1 MTRSFAFTVAGI
13 PGPQGSKNNY
23 GRGRTVESSKK
34 VKPWREAVKS
44 AALEA
49 MMNHPTE
56 LLPWRPFDGPLSF
69 TAVFWLV
76 KPVSA
81 PKRRWAPSTRPDC
94 SKLVRSTEDA
104 LTDVSVWA
112 DDARVVRIN
121 ASKSYVGGWFDP
133 AILEYGLR
141 EPAHPGASIVVS
153 EVIP

>member
-34 VKPWREAVKS
+34 VGPWREAVKC
-44 AALEA
+44 AALQA
-49 MMNHPTE
+49 ICVRDQD
-56 LLPWRPFDGPLSF
+56 LPWQPFDGPLSF
-69 TAVFWLV
+69 TAVFWL
-76 KPVSA
+76 PRPASA
-81 PKRRWAPSTRPDC
+81 PKKRWAPSARPDC

-104 LTDVSVWA
+104 LTDVAVWV

>member
-1 MTRSFAFTVAGI
+1 MTRSLAFTVAGI
-13 PGPQGSKNNY
+13 PAPQGSKRHL
-23 GRGRTVESSKK
+23 GKGILVESSKA
-34 VKPWREAVKS
+34 VKPWREAVKQ
-44 AALEA
+44 AALQVICER
-49 MMNHPTE
+49 NEHRG
-56 LLPWRPFDGPLSF
+56 WQPFDGPLSF
-69 TAVFWLV
+69 TAVFWLPR
-76 KPVSA
+76 PVSA

-104 LTDVSVWA
+104 LTDVAVWA

-153 EVIP
+153 EITP